1 MKDGRDLFHR
11 FLKSRYKAPILRAV
25 QSGESS
31 EFNRFH
37 KVKKRKNT
45 VFFLAVTQYASL
57 VIKMSKD
64 LNFSSKNL
72 IGHF

>member
-11 FLKSRYKAPILRAV
+11 FLKSRCKASILRAV

-37 KVKKRKNT
+37 KIKKCKNT
-45 VFFLAVTQYASL
+45 IY
-57 VIKMSKD
+57 I
-64 LNFSSKNL
+64 FSFNIICKL
-72 IGHF
+72 DY